1 MVDWLVLKLTT
12 HSLKKILVIFI
23 YLCICSLVW
32 LYPRAAK
39 KDKKSQGSRKESWKE
54 NKVTMR
60 KYQWL
65 QKHKQD
71 TTALNT
77 LPVRQTSPS
86 NCDKT
91 CVASPLLLL
100 LTCSNGTTREGEI
113 QMMFGS
119 RNGLKGVI
127 ISSLAKTAEH
137 ILLLG
142 SLNIIC
148 RRISCV
154 HPFSRYIT
162 DP

>member
-1 MVDWLVLKLTT
+1 MFDYTPELQRKT
-12 HSLKKILVIFI
+12 KE
-23 YLCICSLVW
+23 
-32 LYPRAAK
+32 R
-39 KDKKSQGSRKESWKE
+39 QGSRKESWKE

-77 LPVRQTSPS
+77 LPVRQSSPS

-91 CVASPLLLL
+91 RVASPLLLL

-113 QMMFGS
+113 QMMFAS
-119 RNGLKGVI
+119 RNGLKCAI
-127 ISSLAKTAEH
+127 ISSLVKTAEH

-142 SLNIIC
+142 SLKVIC

-154 HPFSRYIT
+154 HPLSRYIT
-162 DP
+162 DPFKHSRRKHHWG